1 MGTDVSQLL
10 GVPEIAGSF
19 VKPKGTTKKMNARIS
34 GGAVGGVVGATVGA
48 ATSAIQTG
56 RSANSLGRPPIGN
69 VGYLAVTG
77 TEIVLIR
84 AKTGALKAKIVDEV
98 LIKVPRSQIAGV
110 AFDGGIALSH
120 LTISHADGTIW
131 EFEAPRVYKQTLQA
145 VAQELGASG
154 I

>member
-1 MGTDVSQLL
+1 MGSDVSQLL
-10 GVPEIAGSF
+10 GEPEIAGSF
-19 VKPKGTTKKMNARIS
+19 VKPKGTTKKMNARIA

-56 RSANSLGRPPIGN
+56 RSDSSGRPPIGN

-77 TEIVLIR
+77 TEIALIR
-84 AKTGALKAKIVDEV
+84 AKPGALKAKIVDEV
-98 LIKVPRSQIAGV
+98 LITVPRADIARV
-110 AFDGGIALSH
+110 DFDGGIALSRMTVCH
-120 LTISHADGTIW
+120 TDGTIW